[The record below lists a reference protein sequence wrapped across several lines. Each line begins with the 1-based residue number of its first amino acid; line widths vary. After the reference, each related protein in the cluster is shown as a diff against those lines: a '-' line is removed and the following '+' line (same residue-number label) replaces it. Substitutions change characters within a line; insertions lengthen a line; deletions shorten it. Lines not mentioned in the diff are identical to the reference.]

1 MQGNF
6 YFLILGG
13 LGFFFYGMKIMSEG
27 LKKVAGERLKSFL
40 HMATKVPII
49 GLFTGFLVTVFL
61 HSSSATTVMVVG
73 FVNAGLL
80 SLKQAIS
87 VIFGANIGTTLMAWI
102 VSSMSV
108 IKLTEYALPA
118 VGIGFAIMAFGRSRK
133 TRFWGEVLIG
143 TGMLFVG
150 LGLLKDAC
158 EPLKDTQQLKDLFVM
173 FAKNPI
179 LGVLA
184 GMVFTTL
191 LQSSSVTI
199 AIVQVLAFKGIIS
212 FSAAI
217 PIVLGDNIGTTITA
231 QLAAL
236 GTNIN
241 ARRAAMAHTMFNV
254 IGVSYMIVFV
264 YLGWY
269 ERFISFIIPG
279 ELTLKSVMFHIA
291 VAHSAFNIVN
301 ALVFLPFIGFI
312 EKVSIWLVPQRK
324 GRDEFGVK
332 YLEEHLLDTPP
343 VAMQQVRNETL
354 YMLSVAEKAVNTA
367 VQGFLDKS
375 EALVQKALEYEKATD
390 NLQSEITQY
399 VIDLSQREISVEN
412 SQEIPVLLHNVN
424 DIERMGDHAKNIT
437 EIAQLRIDSA
447 ILFSELAIEE
457 LKVMWQE
464 LKEMFTET
472 KTAFEKLDRS
482 MAEKLLERED
492 RMNAMQI
499 RLKEAHIE
507 RLNQGV
513 CKIKA
518 NYVFLDFIDNL
529 EKIADHLTNISQS
542 IIGQMQWRRYKVETK
557 QKAANPDF

>member
-1 MQGNF
+1 
-6 YFLILGG
+6 
-13 LGFFFYGMKIMSEG
+13 
-27 LKKVAGERLKSFL
+27 
-40 HMATKVPII
+40 
-49 GLFTGFLVTVFL
+49 
-61 HSSSATTVMVVG
+61 
-73 FVNAGLL
+73 
-80 SLKQAIS
+80 
-87 VIFGANIGTTLMAWI
+87 
-102 VSSMSV
+102 
-108 IKLTEYALPA
+108 
-118 VGIGFAIMAFGRSRK
+118 
-133 TRFWGEVLIG
+133 
-143 TGMLFVG
+143 
-150 LGLLKDAC
+150 
-158 EPLKDTQQLKDLFVM
+158 
-173 FAKNPI
+173 
-179 LGVLA
+179 
-184 GMVFTTL
+184 
-191 LQSSSVTI
+191 
-199 AIVQVLAFKGIIS
+199 
-212 FSAAI
+212 
-217 PIVLGDNIGTTITA
+217 
-231 QLAAL
+231 
-236 GTNIN
+236 
-241 ARRAAMAHTMFNV
+241 
-254 IGVSYMIVFV
+254 MIVFV

-557 QKAANPDF
+557 QKAASPDL